1 MLKCGHCLRV
11 WKIVY
16 IIVRLLRSRN
26 IPIRDV
32 AMEFG
37 GGGHECASGIKN
49 LTRDQVN
56 QIIEILSN
64 RE

>member
-1 MLKCGHCLRV
+1 MEDRV
-11 WKIVY
+11 HY
-16 IIVRLLRSRN
+16 SASLRSRN

-64 RE
+64 REVA